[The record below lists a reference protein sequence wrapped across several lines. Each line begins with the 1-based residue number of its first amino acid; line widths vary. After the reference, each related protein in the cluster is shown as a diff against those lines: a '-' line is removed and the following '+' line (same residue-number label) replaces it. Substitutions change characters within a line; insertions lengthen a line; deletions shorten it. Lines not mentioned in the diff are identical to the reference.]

1 MDEHSK
7 NFNKETENKKYKTKV
22 ITGVKNTVEGFNIRM
37 DEIEEQISEL
47 EDKAMENTQT

>member
-7 NFNKETENKKYKTKV
+7 NFNKETENKKYQTEV
-22 ITGVKNTVEGFNIRM
+22 ITEVKNTVEGFNSRM
-37 DEIEEQISEL
+37 DEIEAQISEL